1 MNIGFDAK
9 RAAQNRTGL
18 GNYSRFVIRI
28 LSEKF
33 AGNQYHLYTP
43 KPHRMPYLQE
53 IPTLKHLFL
62 HFPPQGIW
70 SRIRSLWRVWGIT
83 KDIQKDGIQIFH
95 GLSNELP
102 LNIGTPEQRKMKA
115 GGKGCKYIVTIHDLI
130 FIHTPQYYHWIDRQI
145 YNFKFR
151 RACRCADRVIAV
163 SEYTKQEIMH
173 YYHTPESKIDVVY
186 QGCDPVF
193 SQEIEEGK
201 LQEVKARYQLPDK
214 FVLYVGSIEE
224 RKNLMLVAKAMAE
237 LNRRNRSQGNQGSL
251 ESQGSQGSQG
261 NQNQAQNQDAAA
273 IHVVAVGRRTV
284 YVDQIQD
291 FLKAQG
297 IDYLF
302 HFYHQV
308 PYADLPSFYKWAS
321 TFAYPSRIEG
331 FGIPLLEAISS
342 GVPAIGCTGSCL
354 EEAGGPNSIYVN
366 PDDAKGMAD
375 AILRTCTDEPL
386 RQHMI
391 SEGKKYALNF
401 SDEKLSHDL
410 MKVYESLSE

>member
-18 GNYSRFVIRI
+18 GNYSRFVIRV

-237 LNRRNRSQGNQGSL
+237 LNRR
-251 ESQGSQGSQG
+251 
-261 NQNQAQNQDAAA
+261 AA
-273 IHVVAVGRRTV
+273 IHVVAVGRRTA

-375 AILRTCTDEPL
+375 AILRTCTNEPL

-410 MKVYESLSE
+410 MKVYENLSE

>member
-70 SRIRSLWRVWGIT
+70 SRLRSLWRVWGIT
-83 KDIQKDGIQIFH
+83 KDIQKDGIHIFH

-115 GGKGCKYIVTIHDLI
+115 DGKECKYIVTVHDLI

-193 SQEIEEGK
+193 SQKIEEGK

-224 RKNLMLVAKAMAE
+224 RKNLMLVAKAMAK
-237 LNRRNRSQGNQGSL
+237 LNRR
-251 ESQGSQGSQG
+251 
-261 NQNQAQNQDAAA
+261 AA
-273 IHVVAVGRRTV
+273 IHVVAVGRRTA
-284 YVDQIQD
+284 YVDKIQD

-297 IDYLF
+297 IEHLF

-366 PDDAKGMAD
+366 PDDAQGMAD
-375 AILRTCTDEPL
+375 AILRTCTDEDL

-410 MKVYESLSE
+410 MRVYENLSE

>member
-102 LNIGTPEQRKMKA
+102 LNIGTPEKRKMKA
-115 GGKGCKYIVTIHDLI
+115 GGKGCKYIVTVHDLI

-237 LNRRNRSQGNQGSL
+237 LNRR
-251 ESQGSQGSQG
+251 
-261 NQNQAQNQDAAA
+261 AA
-273 IHVVAVGRRTV
+273 IHVVAVGRRTA

-297 IDYLF
+297 IDHLF

-410 MKVYESLSE
+410 MKIYENLSE

>member
-70 SRIRSLWRVWGIT
+70 SRLRSLWRVWGIT
-83 KDIQKDGIQIFH
+83 KDIQKDGIHIFH

-115 GGKGCKYIVTIHDLI
+115 DGKECKYIVTVHDLI

-193 SQEIEEGK
+193 SQKIEEGK

-224 RKNLMLVAKAMAE
+224 RKNLMLVAKAMAK
-237 LNRRNRSQGNQGSL
+237 LNRR
-251 ESQGSQGSQG
+251 
-261 NQNQAQNQDAAA
+261 AA
-273 IHVVAVGRRTV
+273 IPVVAVGRRTA
-284 YVDQIQD
+284 YVDKIQN

-297 IDYLF
+297 IEHLF

-366 PDDAKGMAD
+366 PDDAQGMAD
-375 AILRTCTDEPL
+375 AILRTCTDEDL

-410 MKVYESLSE
+410 MRVYENLSE

>member
-115 GGKGCKYIVTIHDLI
+115 GGKGCKYIVTLHDLI

-186 QGCDPVF
+186 QSCDPVF

-237 LNRRNRSQGNQGSL
+237 LNRR
-251 ESQGSQGSQG
+251 
-261 NQNQAQNQDAAA
+261 AA
-273 IHVVAVGRRTV
+273 IHVVAVGRRTA

-297 IDYLF
+297 IDHLF

-354 EEAGGPNSIYVN
+354 EEAGGPDSIYVN

>member
-62 HFPPQGIW
+62 HFPPQGKW
-70 SRIRSLWRVWGIT
+70 SRLRSLWRVWGIT
-83 KDIQKDGIQIFH
+83 KDIQKDGIHIFH

-115 GGKGCKYIVTIHDLI
+115 GGKGCKYIVTVHDLI

-151 RACRCADRVIAV
+151 RACLCADRVIAV

-237 LNRRNRSQGNQGSL
+237 LNRR
-251 ESQGSQGSQG
+251 
-261 NQNQAQNQDAAA
+261 AA
-273 IHVVAVGRRTV
+273 IHVVAVGRRTA

-297 IDYLF
+297 IDHLF

-410 MKVYESLSE
+410 MKVYENLSE

>member
-70 SRIRSLWRVWGIT
+70 SRLRSLWRVWGIT

-102 LNIGTPEQRKMKA
+102 LNIGTPEQRKMKV
-115 GGKGCKYIVTIHDLI
+115 GSKGCKYIVTIHDLI

-237 LNRRNRSQGNQGSL
+237 LNRR
-251 ESQGSQGSQG
+251 
-261 NQNQAQNQDAAA
+261 AA
-273 IHVVAVGRRTV
+273 IHVVAVGRRTA

-297 IDYLF
+297 IDHLF

-308 PYADLPSFYKWAS
+308 PYADLPAFYKWAS

-366 PDDAKGMAD
+366 PDDAKDMAD
-375 AILRTCTDEPL
+375 AILRTCTDETL

-401 SDEKLSHDL
+401 SDEKLSNDL
-410 MKVYESLSE
+410 MKVYENLSE

>member
-237 LNRRNRSQGNQGSL
+237 LNRR
-251 ESQGSQGSQG
+251 
-261 NQNQAQNQDAAA
+261 AA

-410 MKVYESLSE
+410 MKVYENLSE

>member
-70 SRIRSLWRVWGIT
+70 SRLRSLWRVWGIT
-83 KDIQKDGIQIFH
+83 KDIQKDGIHIFH

-115 GGKGCKYIVTIHDLI
+115 DSKGCKYIVTVHDLI

-193 SQEIEEGK
+193 SQKIEEGK

-224 RKNLMLVAKAMAE
+224 RKNLMLVAKAMAK
-237 LNRRNRSQGNQGSL
+237 LNRR
-251 ESQGSQGSQG
+251 
-261 NQNQAQNQDAAA
+261 AA
-273 IHVVAVGRRTV
+273 IHVVAVGRRTA
-284 YVDQIQD
+284 YVDKIQD

-297 IDYLF
+297 IEHLF

-375 AILRTCTDEPL
+375 AILRTCTDEDL
-386 RQHMI
+386 RLHMI

-401 SDEKLSHDL
+401 SDEKLSHNL
-410 MKVYESLSE
+410 MKVYENLSE

>member
-33 AGNQYHLYTP
+33 ADNQYHLYTP

-115 GGKGCKYIVTIHDLI
+115 GGKGCKYIVTVHDLI

-237 LNRRNRSQGNQGSL
+237 LNRR
-251 ESQGSQGSQG
+251 
-261 NQNQAQNQDAAA
+261 AA
-273 IHVVAVGRRTV
+273 IHVVAVGRRTA

-297 IDYLF
+297 IDHLF

-410 MKVYESLSE
+410 MKVYENLSE

>member
-62 HFPPQGIW
+62 HFPPQGKW
-70 SRIRSLWRVWGIT
+70 SRLRSLWRVWGIT
-83 KDIQKDGIQIFH
+83 KDIQKDGIHIFH

-115 GGKGCKYIVTIHDLI
+115 GGKGCKYIVTVHDLI

-151 RACRCADRVIAV
+151 RACLCADRVIAV

-193 SQEIEEGK
+193 SQKIEEGK

-224 RKNLMLVAKAMAE
+224 RKNLMLVAKAMAK
-237 LNRRNRSQGNQGSL
+237 LNRR
-251 ESQGSQGSQG
+251 
-261 NQNQAQNQDAAA
+261 AA
-273 IHVVAVGRRTV
+273 IHVVAVGRRTA
-284 YVDQIQD
+284 YVDKIQD

-297 IDYLF
+297 IEHLF

-366 PDDAKGMAD
+366 PDDAQGMAD
-375 AILRTCTDEPL
+375 AILQTCTDEDL

-410 MKVYESLSE
+410 MKVYENLSE

>member
-193 SQEIEEGK
+193 SQKIEEGK

-224 RKNLMLVAKAMAE
+224 RKNLMLVAKAMAK
-237 LNRRNRSQGNQGSL
+237 LNRR
-251 ESQGSQGSQG
+251 
-261 NQNQAQNQDAAA
+261 AA
-273 IHVVAVGRRTV
+273 IHVVAVGRRTA
-284 YVDQIQD
+284 YVDKIQD

-297 IDYLF
+297 IEHLF

-366 PDDAKGMAD
+366 PNDAQGMAD
-375 AILRTCTDEPL
+375 AILRTCTDEDL

-410 MKVYESLSE
+410 MTVYESLSE

>member
-115 GGKGCKYIVTIHDLI
+115 GGKGCKYIVTVHDLI

-237 LNRRNRSQGNQGSL
+237 LNRR
-251 ESQGSQGSQG
+251 
-261 NQNQAQNQDAAA
+261 AA
-273 IHVVAVGRRTV
+273 IHVVAVGRRTA

-297 IDYLF
+297 IDHLF

-321 TFAYPSRIEG
+321 VFAYPSRIEG

-354 EEAGGPNSIYVN
+354 EEAGGPYSIYVN

-375 AILRTCTDEPL
+375 AILRTCTDETL

-401 SDEKLSHDL
+401 SDEKLSNDL
-410 MKVYESLSE
+410 MKVYENLSE

>member
-18 GNYSRFVIRI
+18 GNYSRFVIRV

-115 GGKGCKYIVTIHDLI
+115 GGKGCKYIVTVHDLI

-237 LNRRNRSQGNQGSL
+237 LNRR
-251 ESQGSQGSQG
+251 
-261 NQNQAQNQDAAA
+261 AA
-273 IHVVAVGRRTV
+273 IHVVAVGRRTA

-297 IDYLF
+297 IDHLF

-321 TFAYPSRIEG
+321 VFAYPSRIEG

-354 EEAGGPNSIYVN
+354 EEAGGPYSIYVN

-375 AILRTCTDEPL
+375 AILRTCTDETL

-401 SDEKLSHDL
+401 SDEKLSNDL
-410 MKVYESLSE
+410 MKVYENLSE

>member
-70 SRIRSLWRVWGIT
+70 SRLRSLWRVWGIT
-83 KDIQKDGIQIFH
+83 KDIQKDGIHIFH

-115 GGKGCKYIVTIHDLI
+115 DGKGCKYIVTVHDLI

-151 RACRCADRVIAV
+151 RACRCADRVIVV

-224 RKNLMLVAKAMAE
+224 RKNLMLVAKAMAK
-237 LNRRNRSQGNQGSL
+237 LNRR
-251 ESQGSQGSQG
+251 
-261 NQNQAQNQDAAA
+261 AA
-273 IHVVAVGRRTV
+273 IHVVAVGRRTA
-284 YVDQIQD
+284 YVDKIQD

-297 IDYLF
+297 IEHLF

-366 PDDAKGMAD
+366 PNDVQGMAD
-375 AILRTCTDEPL
+375 AILRTCTDEDL

-401 SDEKLSHDL
+401 SDEKLSHNL
-410 MKVYESLSE
+410 MKVYENLSE

>member
-163 SEYTKQEIMH
+163 SEYTKKEIMH

-237 LNRRNRSQGNQGSL
+237 LNRR
-251 ESQGSQGSQG
+251 
-261 NQNQAQNQDAAA
+261 AA
-273 IHVVAVGRRTV
+273 IHVVAVGRHTA

-297 IDYLF
+297 IDHLF

-375 AILRTCTDEPL
+375 AILRTCTDETL

-401 SDEKLSHDL
+401 SDEKLSNDL
-410 MKVYESLSE
+410 MKVYENLSE

>member
-115 GGKGCKYIVTIHDLI
+115 GGKGCKYIVTLHDLI

-224 RKNLMLVAKAMAE
+224 RKNLMLVAKAMAK
-237 LNRRNRSQGNQGSL
+237 LNRR
-251 ESQGSQGSQG
+251 
-261 NQNQAQNQDAAA
+261 AA
-273 IHVVAVGRRTV
+273 IHVVAVGRRTA
-284 YVDQIQD
+284 YVDKIQD

-297 IDYLF
+297 IEHLF

-366 PDDAKGMAD
+366 PDDAQGMAD
-375 AILRTCTDEPL
+375 AILRTCTDEDL

-410 MKVYESLSE
+410 MKVYENLSE

>member
-9 RAAQNRTGL
+9 RAVQNRTGL

-33 AGNQYHLYTP
+33 TGNQYHLYTP

-70 SRIRSLWRVWGIT
+70 SRLRSLWRVWGIT
-83 KDIQKDGIQIFH
+83 KDIQKDGIHIFH

-115 GGKGCKYIVTIHDLI
+115 GGKGCQYIVTVHDLI

-151 RACRCADRVIAV
+151 RACLCADRVIAV

-193 SQEIEEGK
+193 SQKIEEGK

-224 RKNLMLVAKAMAE
+224 RKNLMLVAKAMAK
-237 LNRRNRSQGNQGSL
+237 LNRR
-251 ESQGSQGSQG
+251 
-261 NQNQAQNQDAAA
+261 AA
-273 IHVVAVGRRTV
+273 IHVVAVGRRTA
-284 YVDQIQD
+284 YVDKIQD

-297 IDYLF
+297 IEHLF

-366 PDDAKGMAD
+366 PNDAQGMAD
-375 AILRTCTDEPL
+375 AILRTCTDEDL

-410 MKVYESLSE
+410 MKVYENLSE

>member
-43 KPHRMPYLQE
+43 KPHRMPYFQE

-237 LNRRNRSQGNQGSL
+237 LNRR
-251 ESQGSQGSQG
+251 
-261 NQNQAQNQDAAA
+261 AA
-273 IHVVAVGRRTV
+273 IHVVAVGRRTA

-297 IDYLF
+297 IDHLF

-308 PYADLPSFYKWAS
+308 SYADLPSFYKWAS

-375 AILRTCTDEPL
+375 AILRTCTDETL

-401 SDEKLSHDL
+401 SDEKLSNDL
-410 MKVYESLSE
+410 MKVYENLSE

>member
-102 LNIGTPEQRKMKA
+102 LNIRTPEQRKMKA

-237 LNRRNRSQGNQGSL
+237 LNRR
-251 ESQGSQGSQG
+251 
-261 NQNQAQNQDAAA
+261 AA
-273 IHVVAVGRRTV
+273 IHVVAVGRRTA

-297 IDYLF
+297 IDHLF

-410 MKVYESLSE
+410 MKVYENLSE

>member
-237 LNRRNRSQGNQGSL
+237 LNRR
-251 ESQGSQGSQG
+251 
-261 NQNQAQNQDAAA
+261 AA
-273 IHVVAVGRRTV
+273 IHVVAVGRRTA

-297 IDYLF
+297 IDHLF

-308 PYADLPSFYKWAS
+308 PYADLPAFYKWAS

-354 EEAGGPNSIYVN
+354 EEAGGPDSIYVN

-410 MKVYESLSE
+410 MKVYENLSE

>member
-18 GNYSRFVIRI
+18 GNYSRFVIWI

-237 LNRRNRSQGNQGSL
+237 LNRR
-251 ESQGSQGSQG
+251 
-261 NQNQAQNQDAAA
+261 AA
-273 IHVVAVGRRTV
+273 IHVVAVGRRTA

-297 IDYLF
+297 IDHLF

-410 MKVYESLSE
+410 MTVYENLSE

>member
-102 LNIGTPEQRKMKA
+102 LNIRTPEQRKMKA

-237 LNRRNRSQGNQGSL
+237 LNRR
-251 ESQGSQGSQG
+251 
-261 NQNQAQNQDAAA
+261 AA
-273 IHVVAVGRRTV
+273 IHVVAVGRRTA

-297 IDYLF
+297 IDHLF

>member
-70 SRIRSLWRVWGIT
+70 SRLRSLWRVWGIT
-83 KDIQKDGIQIFH
+83 KDIQKDGIHIFH

-115 GGKGCKYIVTIHDLI
+115 DGKECKYIVTVHDLI

-224 RKNLMLVAKAMAE
+224 RKNLILVAKAMAK
-237 LNRRNRSQGNQGSL
+237 LNRR
-251 ESQGSQGSQG
+251 
-261 NQNQAQNQDAAA
+261 AA
-273 IHVVAVGRRTV
+273 IHVVAVGRRTA
-284 YVDQIQD
+284 YVDKIQD

-297 IDYLF
+297 IEHLF

-366 PDDAKGMAD
+366 PDDAQGMAD
-375 AILRTCTDEPL
+375 AILRTCTDEDL

-410 MKVYESLSE
+410 MRVYENLSE

>member
-62 HFPPQGIW
+62 HFPPQGKW
-70 SRIRSLWRVWGIT
+70 SRLRSLWRVWGIT
-83 KDIQKDGIQIFH
+83 KDIQKDGIHIFH

-115 GGKGCKYIVTIHDLI
+115 GGKGCKYIVTVHDLI

-151 RACRCADRVIAV
+151 RACLCADRVIAV

-193 SQEIEEGK
+193 SQKIEEGK

-224 RKNLMLVAKAMAE
+224 RKNLMLVAKAMAK
-237 LNRRNRSQGNQGSL
+237 LNRR
-251 ESQGSQGSQG
+251 
-261 NQNQAQNQDAAA
+261 AA
-273 IHVVAVGRRTV
+273 IHVVAVGRRTA
-284 YVDQIQD
+284 YVDKIQD

-297 IDYLF
+297 IEHLF

-366 PDDAKGMAD
+366 PNDAQGMAD
-375 AILRTCTDEPL
+375 AILRTCTDEDL

-410 MKVYESLSE
+410 MKVYENLSE

>member
-115 GGKGCKYIVTIHDLI
+115 GGKGCKYIVTVHDLI

-151 RACRCADRVIAV
+151 RACQCADRVIAV

-237 LNRRNRSQGNQGSL
+237 LNRR
-251 ESQGSQGSQG
+251 
-261 NQNQAQNQDAAA
+261 AA
-273 IHVVAVGRRTV
+273 IHVVAVGRRRLT
-284 YVDQIQD
+284 
-291 FLKAQG
+291 LTR
-297 IDYLF
+297 
-302 HFYHQV
+302 
-308 PYADLPSFYKWAS
+308 YKI
-321 TFAYPSRIEG
+321 F
-331 FGIPLLEAISS
+331 
-342 GVPAIGCTGSCL
+342 
-354 EEAGGPNSIYVN
+354 
-366 PDDAKGMAD
+366 
-375 AILRTCTDEPL
+375 
-386 RQHMI
+386 
-391 SEGKKYALNF
+391 
-401 SDEKLSHDL
+401 
-410 MKVYESLSE
+410 

>member
-115 GGKGCKYIVTIHDLI
+115 GGKGCKYIVTLHDLI
-130 FIHTPQYYHWIDRQI
+130 FIHTPQYYHWMDRQI

-237 LNRRNRSQGNQGSL
+237 LNRR
-251 ESQGSQGSQG
+251 
-261 NQNQAQNQDAAA
+261 AA
-273 IHVVAVGRRTV
+273 IHVVAVGRRTA

-297 IDYLF
+297 IDHLF

-410 MKVYESLSE
+410 MKVYENLSE

>member
-115 GGKGCKYIVTIHDLI
+115 GGKGCKYIVTVHDLI

-163 SEYTKQEIMH
+163 SEYTKKEIMH

-237 LNRRNRSQGNQGSL
+237 LNRR
-251 ESQGSQGSQG
+251 
-261 NQNQAQNQDAAA
+261 AA
-273 IHVVAVGRRTV
+273 IHVVAVGRHTA

-297 IDYLF
+297 IDHLF

>member
-33 AGNQYHLYTP
+33 TGNQYHLYTP

-70 SRIRSLWRVWGIT
+70 SRLRSLWRVWGIT
-83 KDIQKDGIQIFH
+83 KDIQKDGIHIFH

-115 GGKGCKYIVTIHDLI
+115 GGKGCKYIVTVHDLI

-193 SQEIEEGK
+193 SQEIEAGK

-224 RKNLMLVAKAMAE
+224 RKNLMLVAKAMAK
-237 LNRRNRSQGNQGSL
+237 LNRR
-251 ESQGSQGSQG
+251 
-261 NQNQAQNQDAAA
+261 AA
-273 IHVVAVGRRTV
+273 IHVVAVGRRTA
-284 YVDQIQD
+284 YVDKIQD

-297 IDYLF
+297 IEHLF

-366 PDDAKGMAD
+366 PDDAQGMAD
-375 AILRTCTDEPL
+375 AILRTCTDEDL
-386 RQHMI
+386 RLHMI

-410 MKVYESLSE
+410 MKVYENLSE